1 MADEKIAYA
10 SSAAMTI
17 TLSALASSSTLVAG
31 RESTAVV
38 NTSNLYL
45 DYLLA
50 GKITTGTSP
59 TVDKQIQVY
68 VYGQM
73 EDTPDYPGALT
84 GSDAAATLLA
94 ANRNSSLR
102 LAGIMIVTATTNV
115 QYSFGPVSVLNL
127 FGGIVLPKRWGVWV
141 THDTGVNLKT
151 EAGSDHAI
159 WQTGIY
165 RTVT

>member
-17 TLSALASSSTLVAG
+17 TLSALGTSPTLVAG

-50 GKITTGTSP
+50 GKITTGTLP
-59 TVDKQIQVY
+59 TVSKQIQVY

-73 EDTPDYPGALT
+73 EDTPKYAGAIT
-84 GSDAAATLLA
+84 GSDSARTLTA
-94 ANRNSSLR
+94 ENRNAALR
-102 LAGIMIVTATTNV
+102 LAAVMVVTASTNV

-141 THDTGVNLKT
+141 THDTAKDLKT

-159 WQTGIY
+159 WHTGIY